1 MKRHPALALL
11 SRGHQHTLAV
21 AQRLRRAT
29 PDTAAQAV
37 AAFLAVWDVE
47 ERQHFR
53 LEEEVLLPSFA
64 GHSDPEHPLILRV
77 LVDHLRIRC
86 AADRLATDRSVST
99 LHALGEILASHVHLE
114 AHELFPPIE
123 KDVPEADLSVLG
135 ARLRS
140 DSP

>member
-37 AAFLAVWDVE
+37 AAFLAVWELE

-86 AADRLATDRSVST
+86 AADRLATGRSVST
-99 LHALGEILASHVHLE
+99 LHALGETLASHVHLE
-114 AHELFPPIE
+114 EHELFPLIE
-123 KDVPEADLSVLG
+123 KDIPEADLSVLG